1 MQIYLLEMTIDKKS
15 KLMLFPRMGKF
26 IIIFFALAFIV
37 AGLRGYQ
44 LYMYVFHENVKTE
57 KAFFISEGATFS
69 EVTDTL
75 EANDILL
82 NYKAFR
88 WVAKKKKYREA
99 VKPGRYLFRKGMNT
113 NQIVNKLRAGEQE
126 PLDVTFN
133 NARFKQ
139 DLAGKVSRYILADSL
154 SILKLFDDH
163 EKIAAY
169 GFTPETFKAMFIPN
183 TYEFYWTTDA
193 AEFAD
198 RMKKEYDRFWNETR
212 RKKADAAGLTP
223 VEVTT
228 LASIVQEETAKTD
241 ELKRVAGL
249 YVNRLKRGIPL
260 QADPTVKFAVGDF
273 SLRRVLNTHLE
284 MDSPYNTYKNAGLPP
299 GPINFPEVS
308 AIEAVLDYEK
318 HNYLYMVARED
329 FSGYHH
335 FSRTLAEHN
344 RHAARYRAALNDRK
358 IWK

>member
-1 MQIYLLEMTIDKKS
+1 MTIDKKS
-15 KLMLFPRMGKF
+15 KLMLFPRVGKF
-26 IIIFFALAFIV
+26 IIVFFAIAFII

-44 LYMYVFHENVKTE
+44 LYMYVFNENVKTE
-57 KAFFISEGATFS
+57 KAFIIPEGATFS
-69 EVTDTL
+69 QVLDTL
-75 EANDILL
+75 ETNDILL

-88 WVAKKKKYREA
+88 WVSKKKDYPDLI
-99 VKPGRYLFRKGMNT
+99 KPGRYIFIKGMNT

-133 NARFKQ
+133 NARFKE
-139 DLAGKVSRYILADSL
+139 DLAEKVSRYIQADSL
-154 SILKLFDDH
+154 SILQLFNDKK
-163 EKIAAY
+163 KIEEF

-183 TYEFYWTTDA
+183 TYEFYWTTSAD
-193 AEFAD
+193 EFAS
-198 RMKKEYDRFWNETR
+198 RMKREFDRFWNETR
-212 RKKADAAGLTP
+212 LQKAETIGLTP

-228 LASIVQEETAKTD
+228 LASIVQEETVKPD

-249 YVNRLKRGIPL
+249 YVNRLNRGMLL

-273 SLRRVLNTHLE
+273 SLRRILNVHLE
-284 MDSPYNTYKNAGLPP
+284 TDSPYNTYKNAGLPP

-308 AIEAVLDYEK
+308 AIDAVLDYEK
-318 HNYLYMVARED
+318 HNFLYMVARED
-329 FSGYHH
+329 FSGYHN

-344 RHAARYRAALNDRK
+344 RHAARYRAALNERK